1 MRNWWCEV
9 YTQGG
14 NRKQCHKSHQLSLGW
29 LGRPRC
35 ASTAWAHRLPV
46 LREEVLPARRRELV
60 ERQRLL
66 GVANGVDPA

>member
-1 MRNWWCEV
+1 MSQISPAVAGLVGQAALR
-9 YTQGG
+9 QHG
-14 NRKQCHKSHQLSLGW
+14 L
-29 LGRPRC
+29 
-35 ASTAWAHRLPV
+35 AHRLPV